1 MAEALISWSPLAFDY
16 SDIGGHGRLKAVL
29 QGERGRIA
37 EEVNGSTTHQG
48 VAEGRQIEPAGR
60 GIPLERRE
68 GGREFSGGGGYADTE
83 KYHPRS
89 ELSSPPEPLQEIAVG
104 WPSERQLSERM
115 VAVFILHIDEFGVVR
130 EVISDVRPSLP
141 DVDEVVNKAFL
152 GALFSP
158 GRIGERSVRSSIRI
172 EVVFESAQ
180 QFPNPVVVSDRKGL

>member
-1 MAEALISWSPLAFDY
+1 MAEALMTWSPLTFDY
-16 SDIGGHGRLKAVL
+16 SDIGGHGRLEAVL
-29 QGERGRIA
+29 HGGRERIA
-37 EEVNGSTTHQG
+37 GEANGSTTHQG
-48 VAEGRQIEPAGR
+48 VAEGRQIKLEGG

-68 GGREFSGGGGYADTE
+68 GGRDLSGREGYLDTE
-83 KYHPRS
+83 KYHTRS
-89 ELSSPPEPLQEIAVG
+89 ELSSPPEPLQEITVG
-104 WPSERQLSERM
+104 WPSERPLSERM
-115 VAVFILHIDEFGVVR
+115 VAIFTLHIDEFGVVR

-172 EVVFESAQ
+172 EVVFESAE